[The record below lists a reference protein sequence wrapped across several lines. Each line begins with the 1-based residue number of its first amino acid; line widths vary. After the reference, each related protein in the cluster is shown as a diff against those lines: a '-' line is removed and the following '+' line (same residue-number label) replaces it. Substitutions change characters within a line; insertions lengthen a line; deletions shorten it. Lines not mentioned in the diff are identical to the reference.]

1 MRHAL
6 RSKMTH
12 TGSMIQKHKL
22 VLAISLAL
30 CVQGCSN
37 AASSEDDG
45 KAQELVDAWKAKY
58 RVCQDGEGPKTRD
71 RACRKARKIASQLEE
86 IGWCYGTEDQA
97 EVDKQWQV
105 CEKNKS
111 IDLGKTDDIAL
122 SCSEISAVK
131 SLIVY
136 KKMQNMN
143 LDDEEYNEYSKKLDA
158 FNNFIEFF
166 GKMHQG
172 ASEKMG
178 LSTESAKNS
187 AAIHFKSSPFGQVIL
202 DEIKNTNSI
211 SSDNQSMMVDY
222 FDKQCYAMIF
232 AVGRGMKK

>member
-122 SCSEISAVK
+122 SCSEISTVK
-131 SLIVY
+131 YLILY
-136 KKMQNMN
+136 KNQNIN
-143 LDDEEYNEYSKKLDA
+143 SDDEEYNEYSKNLDA
-158 FNNFIEFF
+158 WSNVIKFF
-166 GKMHQG
+166 VKMHQG

-178 LSTESAKNS
+178 LSTESAKNN

-211 SSDNQSMMVDY
+211 SSDNQSMMGDY
-222 FDKQCYAMIF
+222 WYKQCNAMILTF
-232 AVGRGMKK
+232 NRGMKK